1 MAIGSAMF
9 AACQN
14 VDTFLVRILVK
25 PTTSI
30 KLTVYRL
37 EESLTRLAILG
48 GTLPSK
54 SLSRTSPAW

>member
-14 VDTFLVRILVK
+14 VDTFLVWTLVNNNRNQADI
-25 PTTSI
+25 S
-30 KLTVYRL
+30 RL
-37 EESLTRLAILG
+37 EESLTRLATLG

-54 SLSRTSPAW
+54 SLSQTSPAW